1 MNFISQVEKEDLEN
15 DELVTYRLG
24 ISGETTAI
32 DVIPVVLKIFDEKEE
47 AKYFWL
53 GEGEEGESLM
63 ISNTFR

>member
-1 MNFISQVEKEDLEN
+1 MEQ

-32 DVIPVVLKIFDEKEE
+32 DIIPIVLKIFDEREE

-53 GEGEEGESLM
+53 GEGDDG
-63 ISNTFR
+63 